1 MNQKDK
7 DNTEQE
13 VCQFLFS
20 NKINSFQKMSTSG
33 GGERNLCI
41 FVKDFQLDLNTDRVS
56 DISCYISVN
65 SPATQ
70 SSRYIDMILLGNPS
84 TNRIK
89 IPVPEPYENLQ
100 FIFKRLKNS
109 EQIGSISFSSG
120 DYFQVESLS
129 NATQWC

>member
-1 MNQKDK
+1 
-7 DNTEQE
+7 
-13 VCQFLFS
+13 
-20 NKINSFQKMSTSG
+20 MSAS

-41 FVKDFQLDLNTDRVS
+41 VVKDFQLDLNNERVS

-65 SPATQ
+65 SPTTQ
-70 SSRYIDMILLGNPS
+70 SSRYIDMILMGNPS
-84 TNRIK
+84 TNRIR
-89 IPVPEPYENLQ
+89 IPVPEAYENIQ

-120 DYFQVESLS
+120 DYFQVDSLS